1 MTDYKYKYGH
11 GYKEFSLPEEHVLGE
26 LKMKQ
31 MPPLENLKA
40 AVLDALYHPIASAP
54 INELVQPGMK
64 IAFIC
69 NDSTRVA
76 NTHSFMPILVNEM
89 NKLGVKYEDMHIVFA
104 LGTHR
109 RMSHEEMV
117 EQVGEDVAKRLKMYN
132 SDCHVQD
139 DFEYSAKQ
147 SMALLY
153 GSISMFVMLTWLF

>member
-31 MPPLENLKA
+31 MLPLENLKA

-54 INELVQPGMK
+54 IDELVQPGMK

-89 NKLGVKYEDMHIVFA
+89 NKLGVKDEDMHIVFA

-109 RMSHEEMV
+109 CMSHEEMV
-117 EQVGEDVAKRLKMYN
+117 E
-132 SDCHVQD
+132 
-139 DFEYSAKQ
+139 
-147 SMALLY
+147 
-153 GSISMFVMLTWLF
+153 

>member
-31 MPPLENLKA
+31 MMPLENLKA

-54 INELVQPGMK
+54 IDELVQPGMK

-89 NKLGVKYEDMHIVFA
+89 NKLGVKDEDMHIVFA

-109 RMSHEEMV
+109 CMTHDEMV
-117 EQVGEDVAKRLKMYN
+117 EQVGEDVAKRLKCITVTVMCRTTL
-132 SDCHVQD
+132 SI
-139 DFEYSAKQ
+139 SAKQ

-153 GSISMFVMLTWLF
+153 GSISMFAMLTWLF

>member
-64 IAFIC
+64 LPLSVTIQLVLP
-69 NDSTRVA
+69 TRIPLCP
-76 NTHSFMPILVNEM
+76 FW
-89 NKLGVKYEDMHIVFA
+89 
-104 LGTHR
+104 
-109 RMSHEEMV
+109 
-117 EQVGEDVAKRLKMYN
+117 
-132 SDCHVQD
+132 
-139 DFEYSAKQ
+139 
-147 SMALLY
+147 
-153 GSISMFVMLTWLF
+153 LTK

>member
-1 MTDYKYKYGH
+1 MVMA
-11 GYKEFSLPEEHVLGE
+11 YKEFSLPEEHVLGE

-89 NKLGVKYEDMHIVFA
+89 NNWVLRMRICILSLLWVHIA
-104 LGTHR
+104 
-109 RMSHEEMV
+109 
-117 EQVGEDVAKRLKMYN
+117 A
-132 SDCHVQD
+132 
-139 DFEYSAKQ
+139 
-147 SMALLY
+147 
-153 GSISMFVMLTWLF
+153 

>member
-54 INELVQPGMK
+54 IDELVQPGMK

-89 NKLGVKYEDMHIVFA
+89 NKLGV
-104 LGTHR
+104 
-109 RMSHEEMV
+109 
-117 EQVGEDVAKRLKMYN
+117 
-132 SDCHVQD
+132 
-139 DFEYSAKQ
+139 
-147 SMALLY
+147 
-153 GSISMFVMLTWLF
+153 

>member
-89 NKLGVKYEDMHIVFA
+89 NKLGVKDEDMHIVFA

-109 RMSHEEMV
+109 CMSHEEMV
-117 EQVGEDVAKRLKMYN
+117 EHEWGCVSKYA
-132 SDCHVQD
+132 
-139 DFEYSAKQ
+139 
-147 SMALLY
+147 
-153 GSISMFVMLTWLF
+153 

>member
-31 MPPLENLKA
+31 MLPLENLKA

-89 NKLGVKYEDMHIVFA
+89 NKLGVKDEDMHIVFA

-109 RMSHEEMV
+109 CMTHDEMV

-132 SDCHVQD
+132 RTVMCRTTLSI
-139 DFEYSAKQ
+139 SAKQ

-153 GSISMFVMLTWLF
+153 GLISMFAMLTWLF